1 MILSDGTMED
11 LLDPDRTTMYRR
23 ILMTPRPKPDDI
35 QPASIDVHLGDRI
48 EVAQAGERFRL
59 VELSKDPEKAWMLG
73 QKMHPADWYGT
84 DYLKLP
90 SSVIAVAPLPDNLVL
105 GSLAATVVVPKGL
118 VAVLDGVST
127 LARKGLSIHQ
137 TAGYIDPGF
146 CGEITLEITMTGP
159 FKIGLYAGMRIGQ
172 LRFHRLDAP
181 ARRPYGHPDRQSKY
195 QNQTG
200 PTPAR

>member
-1 MILSDGTMED
+1 MED
-11 LLDPDRTTMYRR
+11 LLDPDHTTMYRR

-35 QPASIDVHLGDRI
+35 QPASIDVHLGDAI

-59 VELSKDPEKAWMLG
+59 VVLSEDPKRAWTLG
-73 QKMHPADWYGT
+73 QKMHPADWWGT
-84 DYLKLP
+84 DYLKM
-90 SSVIAVAPLPDNLVL
+90 STDVALTDPLPDNLVL
-105 GSLAATVVVPKGL
+105 GALAATVVVPAGL

-127 LARKGLSIHQ
+127 LARRGLSIHQ

-146 CGEITLEITMTGP
+146 CGEITLEMTMTGP

-181 ARRPYGHPDRQSKY
+181 ARRPYGHPDRKSRY
-195 QNQTG
+195 QNQRG

>member
-48 EVAQAGERFRL
+48 EVAVPGGFRT
-59 VELSKDPEKAWMLG
+59 VMLSKDPKKAWMLR
-73 QKMHPADWYGT
+73 QKMSPEDWWGPDWANLPAAMCMGD
-84 DYLKLP
+84 
-90 SSVIAVAPLPDNLVL
+90 PLPDNLVL
-105 GSLAATVVVPKGL
+105 GALAATVVVPKGL

-159 FKIGLYAGMRIGQ
+159 FKIGLYDGMRIGQ